1 MHTHLS
7 FDVRCCRSRGLRR
20 SQYQRLR
27 RKARGIG
34 QCSHVTRR
42 MRVTRRD
49 AANKKH
55 TVTKTKERT
64 RATIHV
70 SPPSK
75 RTIEHRK
82 AGKREPH
89 SVESKEKHTPSTRKV
104 LLTMEQKDRRNKARR
119 GTRGTEIANR
129 RNKNRDDPDIRKREW
144 RTTKENRSA
153 ARAEDRPT
161 YHNDGYK
168 CGVLAVLDAYQDFM
182 NDTTPGKREFQ
193 RQAKTEL
200 RKWRNV

>member
-1 MHTHLS
+1 MPKP
-7 FDVRCCRSRGLRR
+7 RA
-20 SQYQRLR
+20 
-27 RKARGIG
+27 KAQPVPEAKAKGKRDRP
-34 QCSHVTRR
+34 VLARDAKDA
-42 MRVTRRD
+42 VTRRD

-64 RATIHV
+64 RATIQV

-75 RTIEHRK
+75 RTIKHKK

-89 SVESKEKHTPSTRKV
+89 SVEAKEKHTPSTRKV

-129 RNKNRDDPDIRKREW
+129 RKKNKEDPDVRKREW

-153 ARAEDRPT
+153 ARAEGLLT
-161 YHNDGYK
+161 YYNDGYK
-168 CGVLAVLDAYQDFM
+168 RGVLDAYQDFM
-182 NDTTPGKREFQ
+182 SDTTPGKREFQ

-200 RKWRNV
+200 RKWRNVCAV